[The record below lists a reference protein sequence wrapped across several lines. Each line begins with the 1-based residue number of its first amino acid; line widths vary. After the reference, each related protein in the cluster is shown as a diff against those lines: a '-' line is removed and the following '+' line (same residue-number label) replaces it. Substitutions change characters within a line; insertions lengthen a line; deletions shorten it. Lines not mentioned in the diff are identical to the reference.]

1 MHFCLYSNSNGCNK
15 YLSFCVFSSVCT
27 LTVQQQYTLAAV
39 VRLVA
44 PFWSSR
50 FLRVTGRLAW
60 TLLIYGLQ
68 IGTMVELKIT
78 QTHILKKESNQG
90 AQQLISVLRLTFLWG
105 PNILSVAS
113 AISI

>member
-1 MHFCLYSNSNGCNK
+1 MSCHKVIGLLYIFVCTVIATVATNI
-15 YLSFCVFSSVCT
+15 FVFVFSSACT

-39 VRLVA
+39 VHLVA

-68 IGTMVELKIT
+68 IGTMVELKIK
-78 QTHILKKESNQG
+78 QTHILKKKSNQG
-90 AQQLISVLRLTFLWG
+90 AQQLISVL
-105 PNILSVAS
+105 
-113 AISI
+113 